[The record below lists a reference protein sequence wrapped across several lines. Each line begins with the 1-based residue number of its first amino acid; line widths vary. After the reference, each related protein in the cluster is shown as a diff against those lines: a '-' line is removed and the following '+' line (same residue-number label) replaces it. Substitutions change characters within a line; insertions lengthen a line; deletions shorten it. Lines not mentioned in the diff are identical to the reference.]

1 MMAIRVENDDS
12 TAMSQ
17 DKAMSSEMADLHI
30 RSTSLAAENEA
41 LRGHVQHLQDKIA
54 RLEHTI
60 TAQELAAANSAQSR
74 VAQMDAELERQRSLL
89 REVSLAAR
97 DLESENESLN
107 YEVAGLRDAK
117 RQVDLELTTL
127 KERTK
132 TLQELY
138 LRATRTGQG
147 TPAASAA
154 DVRLDDIDDI
164 IRSAMPPCNAD
175 ACPSD
180 ADFAEPGSIVPAL
193 QQIAA
198 LRRER
203 DVLRAQTACKQVKK
217 TEGALEQAWREKQDL
232 SHAFAIEKSRASGK
246 SSQARLINLAR
257 RVHILAEQVRQKDA
271 ALSEKTAYVAKLEW
285 RLLCQQKALEGRQKP
300 PLPCPKVPGANR
312 ALHRKPHLP
321 GSDLANC
328 RIPLVDPSK
337 QPAVDAVHRS
347 HVGGRETKQPGRVAG
362 EPADVAAKYGG
373 FAASPEVHEDVGS
386 NMHGSNALAA
396 MQHGGVASG
405 ASRKSLFS
413 TPEPAQNGQQSGSP
427 GHRREIPMPTPQQ
440 APTPTYISRSQ
451 QQESGLD
458 AGVVDSRP
466 AAVQASPALSEMV
479 YELRPAASRSQRLH
493 VPRRDDP
500 EGHGGS
506 NASLLPPDLAA
517 VVSQWEHVDADM
529 PYGQT
534 AASGDRPAWEHET
547 IPAAAI
553 AHREITASEVRLPRW
568 HDKGSSMAE
577 VGAAAGQ
584 WGSPEGVASSLPNY
598 SGFSSEMRAAA
609 QATAAALLAD
619 ASWPGESA
627 APHDASWQA
636 DSAAPHQQ
644 LSTAKQLTPAGD
656 ERDENPGQGEPDW
669 ETKAAEAFRDHVSQE
684 REREHLLTVEELE
697 EQIRAFN
704 MMLEAD
710 EEGVFLDRGED
721 LVVNQSSSAM
731 PKHRKTQQNLGACC
745 GLRSPTKR

>member
-1 MMAIRVENDDS
+1 
-12 TAMSQ
+12 
-17 DKAMSSEMADLHI
+17 MADLHI

-54 RLEHTI
+54 RFEDTI
-60 TAQELAAANSAQSR
+60 TAQELAAADSADLE
-74 VAQMDAELERQRSLL
+74 VAQLHAELERQRSLL
-89 REVSLAAR
+89 REVSSAAH
-97 DLESENESLN
+97 DLESENESLDF
-107 YEVAGLRDAK
+107 EVAGLRDAK

-147 TPAASAA
+147 TPAACNA
-154 DVRLDDIDDI
+154 DMRLDEVDDI

-180 ADFAEPGSIVPAL
+180 EDFAEPGSIVPAL
-193 QQIAA
+193 QQIAS

-203 DVLRAQTACKQVKK
+203 DVLRAQVDK
-217 TEGALEQAWREKQDL
+217 TEGALEQALREKQDL
-232 SHAFAIEKSRASGK
+232 RHALATEKRRASGK

-257 RVHILAEQVRQKDA
+257 RVQILAEQVRQKDG
-271 ALSEKTAYVAKLEW
+271 ALSEKAAYVAKLEW
-285 RLLCQQKALEGRQKP
+285 RLLCQQKALEARQKP
-300 PLPCPKVPGANR
+300 PLPYPRVPAADR

-321 GSDLANC
+321 GTDLATS
-328 RIPLVDPSK
+328 RIPLVDPPK

-347 HVGGRETKQPGRVAG
+347 HVEGREAKQPDRVAG

-373 FAASPEVHEDVGS
+373 FATSSEVHEDVGS
-386 NMHGSNALAA
+386 NMHGSNAPAA
-396 MQHGGVASG
+396 LQHEGIGPRASRSSKPS
-405 ASRKSLFS
+405 ARKSLFS
-413 TPEPAQNGQQSGSP
+413 TPEPARNGQQSSSP
-427 GHRREIPMPTPQQ
+427 RHRRENPMPTPQQ

-451 QQESGLD
+451 QQESGLS

-479 YELRPAASRSQRLH
+479 YELRPAALHAQRHH
-493 VPRRDDP
+493 VPRQANP

-506 NASLLPPDLAA
+506 NASLLPPDSAA
-517 VVSQWEHVDADM
+517 AVSQWEHGEVDM
-529 PYGQT
+529 PHGQT
-534 AASGDRPAWEHET
+534 VASSDRPAWDHEMVPGPT
-547 IPAAAI
+547 MAHQEI
-553 AHREITASEVRLPRW
+553 ATSGVCLSSW
-568 HDKGSSMAE
+568 HDRGSSGAE
-577 VGAAAGQ
+577 AVAGAGQ

-627 APHDASWQA
+627 APHE
-636 DSAAPHQQ
+636 Q
-644 LSTAKQLTPAGD
+644 LSTSKQLTLAGD
-656 ERDENPGQGEPDW
+656 ERNEYPGQGEANW
-669 ETKAAEAFRDHVSQE
+669 GSEAAEAFQGLVSQD
-684 REREHLLTVEELE
+684 RGGEHFLTVEELE

-704 MMLEAD
+704 LMLEAD
-710 EEGVFLDRGED
+710 EGGVLLEQ
-721 LVVNQSSSAM
+721 V
-731 PKHRKTQQNLGACC
+731 
-745 GLRSPTKR
+745 